1 MKIKELSTEDQYK
14 LFGMLPENV
23 DISFEEFIN
32 DIGNDEVPEQYV
44 NESDV
49 NNDGDIDLYTADTTG
64 DGDLD
69 TAVIAADS
77 PAEEKEAIDIVKDE
91 LGLDDSDKTS
101 VGKDKGELEE
111 PTGGCDYS
119 ACARH
124 NKQDTDKQDTD
135 KQSTFSNIV
144 GALLD
149 RRY

>member
-32 DIGNDEVPEQYV
+32 DIGNDEVPEQHI

-49 NNDGDIDLYTADTTG
+49 NNDGDTDLYIADTTG

-77 PAEEKEAIDIVKDE
+77 PAEEKEAIDTVKDE
-91 LGLDDSDKTS
+91 LGLDNSDKTS

-119 ACARH
+119 TCARH
-124 NKQDTDKQDTD
+124 SKQDTD

>member
-14 LFGMLPENV
+14 LFGMLPEKV

-111 PTGGCDYS
+111 PTAGCDYP

-124 NKQDTDKQDTD
+124 NKQDTDKQN
-135 KQSTFSNIV
+135 TFSNIV